1 MGGGG
6 GGGVRCHQAAARYEH
21 ESPHGF
27 FTLHIVTIS
36 STELYSLMKIFLM
49 VFKIEGSVGN
59 RTGKSQ
65 SIIGRAKPIDYRL
78 YNRISVSYVKQHTI
92 GPLKTTKNLNMYPVG
107 LKQTARHVRS

>member
-1 MGGGG
+1 MSFQRHAPAGQYCS
-6 GGGVRCHQAAARYEH
+6 VC
-21 ESPHGF
+21 
-27 FTLHIVTIS
+27 T
-36 STELYSLMKIFLM
+36 
-49 VFKIEGSVGN
+49 SVGN

-92 GPLKTTKNLNMYPVG
+92 GPLKTTKNLNMYPLG

>member
-1 MGGGG
+1 MVTCRFFGQNFLQTGGLKKK
-6 GGGVRCHQAAARYEH
+6 RDA
-21 ESPHGF
+21 
-27 FTLHIVTIS
+27 
-36 STELYSLMKIFLM
+36 
-49 VFKIEGSVGN
+49 SVGN

-78 YNRISVSYVKQHTI
+78 YNRISVSYVKQQTI